1 MKKEQD
7 NIGIRSE
14 KIRRLI
20 GEMPGGFIRYGTVVI
35 IAIFLIL
42 IIYVCSLPF
51 PFGGGETIG
60 ARLLG
65 R

>member
-1 MKKEQD
+1 MKKEHD

-42 IIYVCSLPF
+42 IIYVC
-51 PFGGGETIG
+51 
-60 ARLLG
+60 
-65 R
+65 